1 MVMPDGADISTGA
14 QVPRFCVGIAAVELS
29 EEYCPTLHFFSAPS
43 MELPPVP
50 RLLSAASKYYSA
62 TTLPLLLL
70 LLSLLSL
77 LPCTLVVR
85 LVSSLI
91 LVTLEYYPHHSH
103 LSLLLAYSDEAT
115 AAAKSVTAMEQM
127 IGIAGVGTVGLFGL
141 LASVLN
147 LPQTAKIELT
157 EEEQDAVTD
166 ATLLYD
172 SKPALQEL
180 TEKGTIGEV
189 KRRELAMS
197 ARETYQRGKD
207 PREVRDKTLSY
218 AEFDLPYL
226 AKMLRLAKLDDGDVF
241 LDLGSGTGKA
251 VVAAGLLYPNLSV
264 CRGVEILD
272 GLHREAKTYAR
283 KYAGLRRPKA
293 PIEFVQGE
301 FMDEA
306 VDVSDVDIVF
316 AYATKYS
323 TERGIYLTELS
334 KKLVDLKSGAR
345 VITIDKRLQG
355 PFNLISTVLDPNGD
369 LQTSTGFLW
378 QRQ

>member
-1 MVMPDGADISTGA
+1 MVMPAGTDISAGA
-14 QVPRFCVGIAAVELS
+14 Q
-29 EEYCPTLHFFSAPS
+29 
-43 MELPPVP
+43 
-50 RLLSAASKYYSA
+50 
-62 TTLPLLLL
+62 
-70 LLSLLSL
+70 
-77 LPCTLVVR
+77 
-85 LVSSLI
+85 
-91 LVTLEYYPHHSH
+91 
-103 LSLLLAYSDEAT
+103 LLLAYSDEAAT
-115 AAAKSVTAMEQM
+115 AAKSVSQNVQL
-127 IGIAGVGTVGLFGL
+127 IGLAGVGTVGLFGV
-141 LASVLN
+141 LASALK
-147 LPQTAKIELT
+147 LPQAGKIELT
-157 EEEQDAVTD
+157 EQEQDAVNA

-172 SKPALQEL
+172 STPQLQEL
-180 TEKGTIGEV
+180 TEKGTVGEV

-197 ARETYQRGKD
+197 AREKYQKGKD
-207 PREVRDKTLSY
+207 PREVRGKTLSY

-226 AKMLRLAKLDDGDVF
+226 AKMLRLAQLDDGDVF
-241 LDLGSGTGKA
+241 LDMGSGTGKA

-264 CRGVEILD
+264 CRGVEILE
-272 GLHREAKTYAR
+272 GLHRESKTYAR
-283 KYAGLRRPKA
+283 KYSGLRREKA

-306 VDVSDVDIVF
+306 IDVSDVDIVF

-334 KKLVDLKSGAR
+334 RKLLDLKPGAK